1 MCCAERTTRGNVSV
15 VPFSIAATENA
26 CCAVF
31 SYPSLLHS
39 ELTWIHRQQAAGF
52 FFLLF
57 LALFFDCQEHARLGP
72 GPWQEIDCC
81 MQPAVR
87 VYRSIIDIS
96 SCACGLFFFFDTLS
110 MPTLGSS
117 RQISSFAVSCCPKF
131 MFTPASASFSNCHRK
146 CSVSNRR
153 FVIFFWLIYS
163 AICDHGNA
171 NAPLGHWF
179 RASPD
184 HGVSESRSP
193 IPPRQQRRGQRT
205 AGQRSHAH
213 KQI

>member
-1 MCCAERTTRGNVSV
+1 MTSFFLMCCAERTTRGNVSV

-57 LALFFDCQEHARLGP
+57 LALFFNCQEHARLGP

-96 SCACGLFFFFDTLS
+96 SCACGLFFLI
-110 MPTLGSS
+110 LWAC
-117 RQISSFAVSCCPKF
+117 RHWAVLAKYPRLQLAAAPNSCL
-131 MFTPASASFSNCHRK
+131 HRPLQVLATVIE
-146 CSVSNRR
+146 SV
-153 FVIFFWLIYS
+153 V
-163 AICDHGNA
+163 
-171 NAPLGHWF
+171 F
-179 RASPD
+179 RTE
-184 HGVSESRSP
+184 GL
-193 IPPRQQRRGQRT
+193 
-205 AGQRSHAH
+205 
-213 KQI
+213 